1 MLRLLLGGLLAIA
14 AQISAK
20 AEEPSPIPPDPEIH
34 RILQQRIDIEKQS
47 LGIVVGVIDANG
59 RRIVAHGRF
68 GADDARAVDGYT
80 IFEIGSVTKVFTALA
95 LAEMATQGEVSLDDP
110 VAKYLPAGV
119 TMPERG
125 GRKITLRDLAT
136 HMSGLP
142 RLPDNFAPKD
152 VGDPYADYTVDQLY
166 GFLSGYTLTRDIGSK
181 FEYSNLGYGLL
192 GHVLAQHT
200 GADYASLIRD
210 RIATPLGLQNTVV
223 SLSPVQQARQTPGH
237 DQALDKAPNWHM
249 PTLPGLGALN
259 SSANDMLTVLKA
271 AMDGQSSPLTPAFRL
286 ALSERQAIGGGEDTG
301 LGWFI
306 AKAGQDEM
314 IWHNGGTGGY
324 RSFIG
329 FLAKAKV
336 GVVVLSN
343 TSTELGIDDIGRHLL
358 NPKSKLAEAPKVRV
372 AAAVDPALYDRYIGR
387 YQLAPDFILTV
398 TRDNDRLYVQAT
410 GQERFEIFPEN
421 ERNFFLKVLNAQ
433 ISFDANGD
441 GKATRLV
448 LHQNGASSPAKR
460 ID

>member
-142 RLPDNFAPKD
+142 RLPDNFAP
-152 VGDPYADYTVDQLY
+152 
-166 GFLSGYTLTRDIGSK
+166 
-181 FEYSNLGYGLL
+181 
-192 GHVLAQHT
+192 
-200 GADYASLIRD
+200 
-210 RIATPLGLQNTVV
+210 
-223 SLSPVQQARQTPGH
+223 
-237 DQALDKAPNWHM
+237 
-249 PTLPGLGALN
+249 
-259 SSANDMLTVLKA
+259 
-271 AMDGQSSPLTPAFRL
+271 
-286 ALSERQAIGGGEDTG
+286 
-301 LGWFI
+301 
-306 AKAGQDEM
+306 
-314 IWHNGGTGGY
+314 
-324 RSFIG
+324 
-329 FLAKAKV
+329 
-336 GVVVLSN
+336 
-343 TSTELGIDDIGRHLL
+343 
-358 NPKSKLAEAPKVRV
+358 
-372 AAAVDPALYDRYIGR
+372 
-387 YQLAPDFILTV
+387 
-398 TRDNDRLYVQAT
+398 
-410 GQERFEIFPEN
+410 
-421 ERNFFLKVLNAQ
+421 
-433 ISFDANGD
+433 
-441 GKATRLV
+441 
-448 LHQNGASSPAKR
+448 
-460 ID
+460 